1 MPVTYGEPRKPHD
14 ESTGSGSSLKAFIA
28 LRFRGRGAPSLLAS
42 SIFFSPNCP
51 NVKSRPPQKWLK
63 TAQSPEAGPDLD
75 PFATEGDC
83 GGGVLRAHSPL
94 GLPSPFFLQLGYRA
108 HCVRRERSGVSS
120 QERADERSAG
130 SLKDDSGGRG
140 QNSGRSGRRRGGEER
155 GGGRWVQRAGPAVA
169 TGADTPPPPSLAPFH
184 DQLHASLAP
193 PHIAA
198 APAASFPL
206 LRPTLHAPVQRS
218 GRS

>member
-1 MPVTYGEPRKPHD
+1 VVENGSKPR
-14 ESTGSGSSLKAFIA
+14 G
-28 LRFRGRGAPSLLAS
+28 
-42 SIFFSPNCP
+42 
-51 NVKSRPPQKWLK
+51 
-63 TAQSPEAGPDLD
+63 GPGLG
-75 PFATEGDC
+75 PILNTNEFATEGC
-83 GGGVLRAHSPL
+83 GGVLRAHSPL